1 MYCATY
7 STRKSL
13 RSSSTISATAAT
25 ESETAAAF
33 IAPSALRTGASRP
46 LLAPARPTTTA

>member
-1 MYCATY
+1 MYWATY

-13 RSSSTISATAAT
+13 RSSSTMSASAAT

-33 IAPSALRTGASRP
+33 IAPSALRTGSSRP
-46 LLAPARPTTTA
+46 LLAPAMPITTA